1 MAATGSATGAAATA
15 ATAGAGDTAGTA
27 GAGAT
32 ADAASGES
40 GPGFRFVGGRVCL
53 DFVATL
59 GKRHTDPV
67 ERLPEPAAL
76 ARWFG
81 AARLLP
87 PGAAVPQVGAAG
99 LAQARVLR
107 EALNRLVR
115 AAMDGEPYGRTD
127 IAVLNRVAVLPDLA
141 PQLAVGDRT
150 GAGGPEVRWQHRG
163 PVAGAALATVARD
176 GVLLLGGPEAARV
189 KECGNPACSLLFV
202 DDSQARRRRWC
213 SMERCGNLAKV
224 AGYRARAR
232 RKDVP
237 QPVGGAGPDEH
248 LTQ

>member
-1 MAATGSATGAAATA
+1 MAATDAATGTASATR
-15 ATAGAGDTAGTA
+15 TAGTA
-27 GAGAT
+27 AGSAGPP
-32 ADAASGES
+32 SGES
-40 GPGFRFVGGRVCL
+40 GSGFRFVGGRVCL

-81 AARLLP
+81 EAGLLP

-99 LAQARVLR
+99 LTQARVLR

-115 AAMDGEPYGRTD
+115 AAMDGLPYGRTD
-127 IAVLNRVAVLPDLA
+127 IAVVNRVAVLPDLA

-213 SMERCGNLAKV
+213 SMDRCGNLAKV

-232 RKDVP
+232 RKDASRP
-237 QPVGGAGPDEH
+237 AGDTGPGERFTD
-248 LTQ
+248 

>member
-1 MAATGSATGAAATA
+1 MVSTGGASGDGAA
-15 ATAGAGDTAGTA
+15 D
-27 GAGAT
+27 
-32 ADAASGES
+32 
-40 GPGFRFVGGRVCL
+40 FRFVGGRVCL

-81 AARLLP
+81 AAGLLP

-99 LAQARVLR
+99 LTQARVLR

-115 AAMDGEPYGRTD
+115 AAMAGRAYNATD
-127 IAVLNRVAVLPDLA
+127 VAVVNRIAVMPDLA
-141 PQLAVGDRT
+141 PQLAAGDGDGDGDG
-150 GAGGPEVRWQHRG
+150 GANGPGVRWQQRG

-176 GVLLLGGPEAARV
+176 GVLLLGGSEAAQV

-213 SMERCGNLAKV
+213 SMDRCGNLAKV
-224 AGYRARAR
+224 AGYRAR
-232 RKDVP
+232 RKDA
-237 QPVGGAGPDEH
+237 GGATTTTGHATTGAAPVE
-248 LTQ
+248 